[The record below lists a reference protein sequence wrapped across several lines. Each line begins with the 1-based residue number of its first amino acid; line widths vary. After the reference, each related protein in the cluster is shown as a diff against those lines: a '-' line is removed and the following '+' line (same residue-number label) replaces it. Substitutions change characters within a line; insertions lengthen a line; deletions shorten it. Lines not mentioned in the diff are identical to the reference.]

1 MPRPVRD
8 AASERPKGRRRRGV
22 VWKAGRRLASAMR
35 RTLLLLPL
43 LLLPACATNS
53 ADAEWASIQRAR
65 LERLH
70 ASRDPAAALARVREH
85 APGASGQS
93 LRLRSPQ
100 AQLQQPQSPQHIDQR
115 EPGRADGPRAFRS
128 ALTPL
133 RADLR
138 VGAGNVG
145 VRMKGTQMDDRA
157 DAWFGKASV
166 DVATGSAIELDLWSS
181 DGDLFAGR
189 FVNDGVE
196 PKPAAARVGGVG
208 LFPHVVLT
216 PVDGAFRLPVRLGAF
231 GDWQQVDHQQSR
243 LERDYLSFGPRVVLE
258 PTLRLLGDRRDG
270 LELFTRFGGDV
281 GAAWFEESFRGGE
294 SNDSTVRFGGEMT
307 GGLRLQFGAWRGE
320 AGYSVQHA
328 LYGDHDGELFGRDRE
343 TGVQRQQ
350 VFFGFGIT
358 Y

>member
-1 MPRPVRD
+1 
-8 AASERPKGRRRRGV
+8 
-22 VWKAGRRLASAMR
+22 MR
-35 RTLLLLPL
+35 RTLLLPL
-43 LLLPACATNS
+43 LLLSACATTS
-53 ADAEWASIQRAR
+53 ADAEWASIQRSR

-70 ASRDPAAALARVREH
+70 AARDPAAALLRVREH
-85 APGASGQS
+85 AAGASGQS
-93 LRLRSPQ
+93 PRAQSPQ
-100 AQLQQPQSPQHIDQR
+100 AQSPQHIDQR
-115 EPGRADGPRAFRS
+115 VDGPRPFRS

-196 PKPAAARVGGVG
+196 PRPAAARVAGVG
-208 LFPHVVLT
+208 LFPHVVLQ
-216 PVDGAFRLPVRLGAF
+216 PIDGTFRLPVRLGAF
-231 GDWQQVDHQQSR
+231 GDWQQVDHQQAR

-281 GAAWFEESFRGGE
+281 GVAWFEESFRGGE
-294 SNDSTVRFGGEMT
+294 STDSTVRFGGELT
-307 GGLRLQFGAWRGE
+307 GGLRLQLGALRGE

-328 LYGDHDGELFGRDRE
+328 LYGDHDGELFGPERE

>member
-1 MPRPVRD
+1 M
-8 AASERPKGRRRRGV
+8 
-22 VWKAGRRLASAMR
+22 WIAGLRLASAMR
-35 RTLLLLPL
+35 RTLLLPL
-43 LLLPACATNS
+43 LFLPACATTS

-70 ASRDPAAALARVREH
+70 ASRDPAAALVRVREH
-85 APGASGQS
+85 APGSDGASPSQP
-93 LRLRSPQ
+93 SPRPR
-100 AQLQQPQSPQHIDQR
+100 ALQPRAPQEPTPQHIDQR
-115 EPGRADGPRAFRS
+115 EPGRTADGPRPFRS

-196 PKPAAARVGGVG
+196 PQPAAARVAGVG
-208 LFPHVVLT
+208 LFPHVVLM
-216 PVDGAFRLPVRLGAF
+216 PIDGAFRLPVRLGAF
-231 GDWQQVDHQQSR
+231 GDWQQVDHQQAR

-258 PTLRLLGDRRDG
+258 PTLRLLGDRRNS

-294 SNDSTVRFGGEMT
+294 SNDSTVRFGGELT
-307 GGLRLQFGAWRGE
+307 GGLRLQLGGLRGE

-328 LYGDHDGELFGRDRE
+328 IYGDHDGELFGQDRE

>member
-1 MPRPVRD
+1 
-8 AASERPKGRRRRGV
+8 
-22 VWKAGRRLASAMR
+22 MR
-35 RTLLLLPL
+35 RTLLLSLLLLSL
-43 LLLPACATNS
+43 LLLPACATTS
-53 ADAEWASIQRAR
+53 ADAEWAAIQRAR

-70 ASRDPAAALARVREH
+70 AARDPAAALLRVREQ
-85 APGASGQS
+85 APAAGA
-93 LRLRSPQ
+93 
-100 AQLQQPQSPQHIDQR
+100 QSPQHIDQR
-115 EPGRADGPRAFRS
+115 EPGRVDGPRPFRS
-128 ALTPL
+128 ALNPL

-145 VRMKGTQMDDRA
+145 VRMQGTQLDDRA

-166 DVATGSAIELDLWSS
+166 DVASGSAIELDLWSS

-196 PKPAAARVGGVG
+196 PRPAAARVAGVG
-208 LFPHVVLT
+208 LFPHVVLQ
-216 PVDGAFRLPVRLGAF
+216 PIDGVFRLPVRLGAF
-231 GDWQQVDHQQSR
+231 GDWQQVDHQLAR

-281 GAAWFEESFRGGE
+281 GVAWFEESFRGGE
-294 SNDSTVRFGGEMT
+294 SNDSTVRLGGELT
-307 GGLRLQFGAWRGE
+307 GGLRLQLGALRGE
-320 AGYSVQHA
+320 AGYSLQHA
-328 LYGDHDGELFGRDRE
+328 LYGDHDGELFGPERE

>member
-1 MPRPVRD
+1 M
-8 AASERPKGRRRRGV
+8 
-22 VWKAGRRLASAMR
+22 WIAGLRLASAMR
-35 RTLLLLPL
+35 RTLLLPL
-43 LLLPACATNS
+43 LFLPACATSS
-53 ADAEWASIQRAR
+53 ADAEWAAIQRAR

-70 ASRDPAAALARVREH
+70 AARDPAAALARVREQ
-85 APGASGQS
+85 APGVVPQS
-93 LRLRSPQ
+93 PAPR
-100 AQLQQPQSPQHIDQR
+100 SPQHIDQR
-115 EPGRADGPRAFRS
+115 EPGRSTDGPRPFRS
-128 ALTPL
+128 SLTPL

-196 PKPAAARVGGVG
+196 PKPAAARVAGVG

-216 PVDGAFRLPVRLGAF
+216 PIDGTFRLPVRLGAF
-231 GDWQQVDHQQSR
+231 GDWQQVDYQQAR

-258 PTLRLLGDRRDG
+258 PTLRLLGDRSNG
-270 LELFTRFGGDV
+270 LDLFTRFGGDV

-294 SNDSTVRFGGEMT
+294 SSDTTVRFGGELT
-307 GGLRLQFGAWRGE
+307 GGLRLQFGALRGE

-328 LYGDHDGELFGRDRE
+328 IYGDHDGELFGQDRQ